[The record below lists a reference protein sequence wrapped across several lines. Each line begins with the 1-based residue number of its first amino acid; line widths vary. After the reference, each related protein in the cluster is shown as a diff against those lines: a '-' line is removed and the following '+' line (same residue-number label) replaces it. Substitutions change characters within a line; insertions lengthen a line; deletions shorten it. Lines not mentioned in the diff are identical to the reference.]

1 MLYAKIDWYTVLLY
15 NTSFKDVLE
24 KLNCFADVCD
34 EILNSGYQRSV
45 GYRTDIVYSSNGV
58 NVSVKMDDTLGVDE
72 ENMFFNK
79 WSELRL
85 DISGQGLDYLR
96 ALNDN
101 LDLSLCDIHFWGD
114 ELSFKITRCDFAF
127 DFVNYYSSF
136 LDEFIFKLQ
145 DLERSFSLSRGSDG
159 NIYLGTVGKGG
170 SFGRRTA
177 YNYRVGSDVKC
188 LYLGTVRSDKLV
200 RIYDKKL
207 EQSKGGVFLKP
218 LPKYFA
224 DNGDGE
230 VNSWFRIE
238 FQTRRKF
245 AHKYLFGCGGD
256 LKVVLREL
264 FDTYQCKDPT
274 TGQAFEFIKKLYNW
288 DSLPKFIDNLHFTE
302 LPVAVIIRAERQ
314 LTTQAIKNLTLYY
327 GVYGINGILSL
338 IQNYLDS
345 INDPGECLSLINSN
359 IAFRNR
365 YSRLLA
371 EENLSELW
379 HLHYK
384 DDKFSIGDWRS
395 V

>member
-24 KLNCFADVCD
+24 KLNCFADICD

-58 NVSVKMDDTLGVDE
+58 NLSVKMDDTLGVDDA
-72 ENMFFNK
+72 NMFFNK

-101 LDLSLCDIHFWGD
+101 LDSSLCDIHFWGD
-114 ELSFKITRCDFAF
+114 EGSFKITRCDFAF

-145 DLERSFSLSRGSDG
+145 DLERNLSVTHAQDG
-159 NIYLGTVGKGG
+159 NRYLGIYGG
-170 SFGRRTA
+170 MGRNTA
-177 YNYRVGSDVKC
+177 YNYRIGSGVKC
-188 LYLGTVRSDKLV
+188 LYLGTTRSDKLV
-200 RIYDKKL
+200 RIYDKKM
-207 EQSKGGVFLKP
+207 EQSKNGVFIRP
-218 LPKYFA
+218 IPVYFE
-224 DNGDGE
+224 GE
-230 VNSWFRIE
+230 DKNVGSWFRIE

-245 AHKYLFGCGGD
+245 AHKYLFGCRGD
-256 LKVVLREL
+256 LKVVLRDL

-274 TGQAFEFIKKLYNW
+274 TGQPFEFIKKLFNW

-302 LPVAVIIRAERQ
+302 LPEKVIVRAKRQ

-338 IQNYLDS
+338 IQSYLDS

-365 YSRLLA
+365 YSHLLA

-384 DDKFSIGDWRS
+384 DDKFSIGVWRS